1 MPALIEL
8 GRTQLAL
15 EGFVFLVDL
24 RDVSLQMLHQRKM
37 LKYIQLDEM
46 IGQRQLFY
54 VQNLVNGC
62 KYQ

>member
-1 MPALIEL
+1 MSALIEL

-37 LKYIQLDEM
+37 LK
-46 IGQRQLFY
+46 
-54 VQNLVNGC
+54 
-62 KYQ
+62 KYNWMR